1 MEDPQRASQSIEPI
15 RLGVTH
21 DGHTIPVDRADSV
34 RGTAEGGLVNLPLDN
49 DTRKLVVQWAAQQ
62 GVPTI
67 LLFCILGFLAYSMVV
82 LIPEVD
88 KKRSEEIAERISA
101 LVERQNEA
109 IVRIVDS
116 HDKDRELFIQ
126 LMRSQL
132 PTVPEPARDL
142 KQWIFLLFSRF
153 VLRRRQ

>member
-1 MEDPQRASQSIEPI
+1 MDDAQRALEPQQPF
-15 RLGVTH
+15 RSGVTD
-21 DGHTIPVDRADSV
+21 DGHTIAADRAASV
-34 RGTAEGGLVNLPLDN
+34 RGTAEGVGVNLPLDN

-88 KKRSEEIAERISA
+88 RKRSEEIAERISA

-109 IVRIVDS
+109 IVRMVDS

-126 LMRSQL
+126 LMRDQL
-132 PTVPEPARDL
+132 PAMPNPAED
-142 KQWIFLLFSRF
+142 K
-153 VLRRRQ
+153 